1 MQKRPVDSGAA
12 RSGTGD
18 RQSRGAARSTDTRST
33 DELLPAATSASGE
46 MPEATQ
52 GHAHDRR
59 LLHVTLLTE
68 RPEVRRS
75 FEPECAVA
83 VYAFDAVKDA
93 LIEPTTQ
100 VFVVDAQHQDRSLF
114 VQRLLQQTEHA
125 VIVLGPPDSAAS
137 AMRYLDLGVTDYVTW
152 RTTRSEQQARI
163 RAGARHT
170 ERRRALRPEPD
181 FIAGSVQIYLA
192 LHEVWKGDEP
202 VRLTPNEFRLLEAL
216 LASANDVVS
225 HRELIARVWGPEY
238 LTARHY
244 LRVYIRQLREKL
256 EDEPHLPRIILTEW
270 GSGYRIR
277 AESASGNSVSLRSGR
292 A

>member
-1 MQKRPVDSGAA
+1 MQKRSLDSGAA
-12 RSGTGD
+12 RGGTGD
-18 RQSRGAARSTDTRST
+18 RESRDTARSTGER
-33 DELLPAATSASGE
+33 LPVATFATVETADAAQSDS
-46 MPEATQ
+46 Q
-52 GHAHDRR
+52 DRR
-59 LLHVTLLTE
+59 LLRVTLLTE
-68 RPEVRRS
+68 RPEVRRF

-83 VYAFDAVKDA
+83 AYSFDGMDDA
-93 LIEPTTQ
+93 LLEPTTQ

-114 VQRLLQQTEHA
+114 VQRLLQRTERA

-152 RTTRSEQQARI
+152 RTTRSEQHARI

-181 FIAGSVQIYLA
+181 FVAGSVQVYLA

-277 AESASGNSVSLRSGR
+277 AESSPGNAGLLRSDR

>member
-1 MQKRPVDSGAA
+1 MQKRSLDSGAG
-12 RSGTGD
+12 RGGTGD
-18 RQSRGAARSTDTRST
+18 RESRSAARSTGER
-33 DELLPAATSASGE
+33 LLAATSATGE
-46 MPEATQ
+46 ISDVAEGPAQ
-52 GHAHDRR
+52 DRR

-68 RPEVRRS
+68 RPEVRRI

-83 VYAFDAVKDA
+83 AYSFDGMNDA
-93 LIEPTTQ
+93 LLEPTTQ

-152 RTTRSEQQARI
+152 RTTRSEQHARI

-181 FIAGSVQIYLA
+181 FIAGTVQIYLS

-225 HRELIARVWGPEY
+225 HRDLIARVWGPEY

-277 AESASGNSVSLRSGR
+277 AETSHGSSGRLRSSGQ